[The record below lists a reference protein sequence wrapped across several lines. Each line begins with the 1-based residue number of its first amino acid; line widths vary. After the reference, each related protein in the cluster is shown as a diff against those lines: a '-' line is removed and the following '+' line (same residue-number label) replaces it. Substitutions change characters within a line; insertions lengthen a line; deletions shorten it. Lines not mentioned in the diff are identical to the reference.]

1 MPRAGGAGLIAALHA
16 TGPAGEHA
24 GKLMLFGRFVGS
36 WQLECTGVTPAG
48 SPRR

>member
-1 MPRAGGAGLIAALHA
+1 LVAALHA

-36 WQLECTGVTPAG
+36 WHLD
-48 SPRR
+48 